1 MPSIALR
8 AQNAYSSPI
17 RKLSPFADKAK
28 QAGRHVY
35 HLNIGQPDIMTP
47 PAALKRLNETP
58 ISVLSYSPSA
68 GFMSYR
74 QKLASYYEKVGIH
87 VTPEQIHVTTGGSE
101 ALLLTYMA
109 CLDPGQTIL
118 TPEPYYANYLG
129 FAQMAGLHVKN
140 VRSVIDDG
148 YALPSV
154 EEFRKAITPE
164 TKAIALCNPNNPTG
178 TIYPQAMLEALGQLA
193 LEHDLFLFVD
203 EVYREFCY
211 SDTPVFS
218 ALNLKG
224 LEQNVVVIDSVSKR
238 YSACGARVGMVIS
251 RNPTVISSVLR
262 YAEARLSPPSLGQML
277 GEYMVDT
284 DQKYFD
290 DVRAEYVR
298 RRDYLVDRLQAMPG
312 VVCPRPDGAFY
323 VFARLPIDN
332 SDRFCRWLLEDFSHN
347 NSTVML
353 APGAGFYATPGLGL
367 DEVRLAYVLNID
379 DLKKAMDVLEAA
391 LEQYPGKTV

>member
-58 ISVLSYSPSA
+58 INVLSYSPSA

-391 LEQYPGKTV
+391 LAQYPGKTA